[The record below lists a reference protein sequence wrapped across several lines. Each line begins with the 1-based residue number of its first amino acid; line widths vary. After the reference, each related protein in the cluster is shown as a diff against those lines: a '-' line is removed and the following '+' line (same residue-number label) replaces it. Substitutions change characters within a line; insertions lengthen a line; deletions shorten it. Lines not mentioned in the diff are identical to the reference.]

1 VNIQISEK
9 IEIQTPVPK
18 EYPPLKVEMLRNIS
32 NLKNFDKLAEK
43 MIGEL
48 IVSDMSQKLDPSQ
61 YGNRAGVS
69 VQHYLMKM
77 LHQILLKLDNNQ
89 QGDTFAVLAAMID
102 WKQAFPRQD
111 PTLGVQSF
119 IDNGVRGTLVPLLVN
134 YFQNRVMSVK
144 WHKTLSSPRNLSGGG
159 PQGATLGLLEY
170 LSQSNDN
177 SDHIDPENRFKWLD
191 DLTTLEV
198 INLLTI
204 GISCFNIKAQVHT
217 LPMISLSTMDL

>member
-1 VNIQISEK
+1 MLNTCIRRGEYPK
-9 IEIQTPVPK
+9 IWKYEVQTPVPK
-18 EYPPLKVEMLRNIS
+18 EYPPSKVEMLRNIS

-43 MIGEL
+43 MIGEI
-48 IVSDMSQKLDPSQ
+48 IVSDMSEKLDQSQ
-61 YGNRAGVS
+61 HGNRTGVS

-77 LHQILLKLDNNQ
+77 LHQILLKLDDNQ
-89 QGDTFAVLAAMID
+89 QGDTFAVLGAMID

-119 IDNGVRGTLVPLLVN
+119 INNGVCGTFVPLLVN
-134 YFQNRVMSVK
+134 YFQDRVMSVK
-144 WHKTLSSPRNLSGGG
+144 WHNTLSSPRDLTGGG

-170 LSQSNDN
+170 LSQFNDN
-177 SDHIDPENRFKWLD
+177 SDHIDPELRFKWLD

-204 GISCFNIKAQVHT
+204 GI
-217 LPMISLSTMDL
+217 